1 MKHDL
6 DAHVAGD
13 VVGTVGSGDVTRAGG
28 KDAVRDSGSAV
39 RSGGGAARNGGSAV
53 RGSGSELA
61 GLLQALGDPVRLR
74 VVEALSRSPERAG
87 DLAVAA
93 GVPAATMSKH
103 LRALLSA
110 GVVVDERDVRD
121 ARVRVFR
128 LRRESVG
135 AVRAWLDQLQA
146 HWDEQLRAFG
156 AYVERAHGERDSD
169 ERGLAER
176 ARAERDSAERESGG

>member
-1 MKHDL
+1 MTQ
-6 DAHVAGD
+6 DAGAGVTGDVAG
-13 VVGTVGSGDVTRAGG
+13 
-28 KDAVRDSGSAV
+28 AVDSSAPKWGE
-39 RSGGGAARNGGSAV
+39 GGGN
-53 RGSGSELA
+53 ELA

-74 VVEALSRSPERAG
+74 VVDALSRSPERAG

-110 GVVVDERDVRD
+110 GVVTDERDARD

-128 LRRESVG
+128 LRRESVV
-135 AVRAWLDQLQA
+135 AVRAWLDQVQA

-156 AYVERAHGERDSD
+156 AYVERAHAGRAD
-169 ERGLAER
+169 AER
-176 ARAERDSAERESGG
+176 AHAGPVHAGPVHAERVHAERPDDGREGER

>member
-1 MKHDL
+1 MAQDSG
-6 DAHVAGD
+6 AGVAGN
-13 VVGTVGSGDVTRAGG
+13 VNGVEESSVLRWGGSGG
-28 KDAVRDSGSAV
+28 
-39 RSGGGAARNGGSAV
+39 N
-53 RGSGSELA
+53 ELA

-93 GVPAATMSKH
+93 GVPASTMSKH

-110 GVVVDERDVRD
+110 GVVTDERDPRD

-128 LRRESVG
+128 LRRESVV
-135 AVRAWLDQLQA
+135 AMRAWLDQVQA

-156 AYVERAHGERDSD
+156 AYVERAHAG
-169 ERGLAER
+169 R
-176 ARAERDSAERESGG
+176 ADDGREGGR

>member
-1 MKHDL
+1 M
-6 DAHVAGD
+6 AGD
-13 VVGTVGSGDVTRAGG
+13 VAGV
-28 KDAVRDSGSAV
+28 ADSSVPKWGE
-39 RSGGGAARNGGSAV
+39 GGGN
-53 RGSGSELA
+53 ELA

-110 GVVVDERDVRD
+110 GVVTDERDARD

-128 LRRESVG
+128 LRRESVV
-135 AVRAWLDQLQA
+135 AVRAWLDQIQA
-146 HWDEQLRAFG
+146 GWNEQLASYKRH
-156 AYVERAHGERDSD
+156 VEAGES
-169 ERGLAER
+169 
-176 ARAERDSAERESGG
+176 

>member
-1 MKHDL
+1 
-6 DAHVAGD
+6 
-13 VVGTVGSGDVTRAGG
+13 
-28 KDAVRDSGSAV
+28 
-39 RSGGGAARNGGSAV
+39 
-53 RGSGSELA
+53 
-61 GLLQALGDPVRLR
+61 LLQALGDPVRLR

-110 GVVVDERDVRD
+110 GVVTDERDARD

-128 LRRESVG
+128 LRRESVV
-135 AVRAWLDQLQA
+135 AVRAWLDQVQA

-156 AYVERAHGERDSD
+156 VYVERAHAGRADAEQAQAGRFGLNGFMADGLMTGGRASGERAGAG
-169 ERGLAER
+169 RTV
-176 ARAERDSAERESGG
+176 RAERVHGGRADDGREGER